1 MTNGSRACKVEESIK
16 IDFYFINNEQG
27 FCRRMITLTG
37 KKISEGIAIGKLTF
51 YKRDIKEIKRIYVKD
66 VEKEIQRYKK
76 AREKAIAELELVYD
90 LSVREVGEANA
101 AIFEMQKELLEDQ
114 EYTDHII
121 KRILEEKLNA
131 EYIVQTSVEQLIRIS
146 SHQQNNPIQGKE
158 EDVRDVAIRVI
169 RILSRSWKDR
179 MLTDEPFVMAAR
191 DIYPSEALQFDKAKV
206 LGFVTMYGTI
216 NSHTAVLARTKGI
229 PAVIGLGE
237 SLKEEYDGKTII
249 IDGYEGKIYIEPD
262 YATLTKM
269 RKRKDANLRHVRNL
283 ERLKGKENITQSG
296 QRIDICANVGTR
308 EDIENVLRSDAG
320 GIGLF
325 RSEFLY
331 MEMGSKLPSEEQLF
345 QVYKLAAES
354 MGANRV
360 VVRIADFGG
369 DKMVESVDLGEQA
382 NPAIGLR
389 GIRIM
394 MEKEELF
401 LPQFRAILRA
411 SALGNVSIMFPM
423 VTSMEEVA
431 AAKTLLEKAKKQL
444 KDEKTAYNENIE
456 IGVMIETPAAVMIS
470 GELAREADFFSIGTN
485 DLLQLTLGMDRENPK
500 LDKYYNPYHPAL
512 MKMIRIV
519 ANNVHLEGK
528 RISICGDL
536 AADLSMTEFFVQIGI
551 DELSVAPHQV
561 LGLRKKIR
569 EIQ

>member
-1 MTNGSRACKVEESIK
+1 
-16 IDFYFINNEQG
+16 
-27 FCRRMITLTG
+27 MITLTG

-169 RILSRSWKDR
+169 RILSRSWKDH

-269 RKRKDANLRHVRNL
+269 RERKDANLRHVRNL

-431 AAKTLLEKAKKQL
+431 AAKALLEKAKKQL

-470 GELAREADFFSIGTN
+470 GELAREVDFFSIGTN

>member
-1 MTNGSRACKVEESIK
+1 M
-16 IDFYFINNEQG
+16 
-27 FCRRMITLTG
+27 
-37 KKISEGIAIGKLTF
+37 
-51 YKRDIKEIKRIYVKD
+51 
-66 VEKEIQRYKK
+66 
-76 AREKAIAELELVYD
+76 ELVYD

-101 AIFEMQKELLEDQ
+101 AIFEMQKELLENQ
-114 EYTDHII
+114 EYTDFIM

-269 RKRKDANLRHVRNL
+269 RERKDANLRHVRNL

-431 AAKTLLEKAKKQL
+431 AAKALLEKAKKQL

-470 GELAREADFFSIGTN
+470 GELAREVDFFSIGTN

-551 DELSVAPHQV
+551 AELSVAPHQV

>member
-1 MTNGSRACKVEESIK
+1 
-16 IDFYFINNEQG
+16 
-27 FCRRMITLTG
+27 MITLTG

-101 AIFEMQKELLEDQ
+101 AIFEMQKELLENQ

-269 RKRKDANLRHVRNL
+269 RERKDANLRHVRNL

-431 AAKTLLEKAKKQL
+431 AAKALLEKAKKQL

-470 GELAREADFFSIGTN
+470 GELAREVDFFSIGTN

>member
-1 MTNGSRACKVEESIK
+1 
-16 IDFYFINNEQG
+16 
-27 FCRRMITLTG
+27 MITLTG

-179 MLTDEPFVMAAR
+179 MLTDETFVMAAR

-269 RKRKDANLRHVRNL
+269 RERKDANLRHVRNL

-431 AAKTLLEKAKKQL
+431 AAKALLEKAKKQL

-470 GELAREADFFSIGTN
+470 GELAREVDFFSIGTN

>member
-1 MTNGSRACKVEESIK
+1 
-16 IDFYFINNEQG
+16 
-27 FCRRMITLTG
+27 MITLTG

-101 AIFEMQKELLEDQ
+101 AIFEMQKELLENQ
-114 EYTDHII
+114 EYTDFIM

-269 RKRKDANLRHVRNL
+269 RERKDANLRHVRNL

-431 AAKTLLEKAKKQL
+431 AAKALLEKAKNQL

-470 GELAREADFFSIGTN
+470 GELAREVDFFSIGTN

>member
-1 MTNGSRACKVEESIK
+1 
-16 IDFYFINNEQG
+16 
-27 FCRRMITLTG
+27 MITLTG

-269 RKRKDANLRHVRNL
+269 RERKDANLRHVRNL

-431 AAKTLLEKAKKQL
+431 AAKALLEKAKKQL

>member
-1 MTNGSRACKVEESIK
+1 
-16 IDFYFINNEQG
+16 
-27 FCRRMITLTG
+27 MITLTG

-66 VEKEIQRYKK
+66 VEKEIQRYRK

-101 AIFEMQKELLEDQ
+101 AIFEMQKELLENQ
-114 EYTDHII
+114 EYTDFIM

-269 RKRKDANLRHVRNL
+269 RERKDANLRHVRNL

-431 AAKTLLEKAKKQL
+431 AAKALLEKAKKQL

-470 GELAREADFFSIGTN
+470 GELAREVDFFSIGTN